1 MNDTET
7 ATGTVIQK
15 PTRPL
20 GVWFLTL
27 YAAIFAGLLPL
38 LLAVFLLVTGQ
49 GGGAMANL
57 VNLVVTFIICGGV
70 IYAAVGAWQGDDRS
84 RKLLIVMVALY
95 YAMTAVSALLGLLT
109 GLASESQES
118 LMLRRVIRGFVTP
131 AIYTW
136 YFRRW
141 EIQDFYQWQPTK

>member
-49 GGGAMANL
+49 GGGGVANL

-70 IYAAVGAWQGDDRS
+70 IYAAVGAWRGDDRS

-95 YAMTAVSALLGLLT
+95 YAMSAVSALLGLLT

-131 AIYTW
+131 AIYLW
-136 YFRRW
+136 YFKRW
-141 EIQDFYQWQPTK
+141 EIQDSYQWQPTK